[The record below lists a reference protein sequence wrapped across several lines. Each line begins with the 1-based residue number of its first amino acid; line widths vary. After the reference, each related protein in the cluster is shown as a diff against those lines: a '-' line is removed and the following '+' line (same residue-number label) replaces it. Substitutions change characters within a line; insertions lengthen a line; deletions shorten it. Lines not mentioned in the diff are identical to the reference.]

1 MSNLS
6 IQRVVTARQKKQFL
20 QFPWTLY
27 RDDPYWIPPLRGDQK
42 EMVGYKP
49 HPFYARNTAQ
59 TFLAYRDGEVC
70 GRIAA
75 ILNQGHIVRYNER
88 RGFFG
93 FFECRDD
100 QEAANGLF
108 DAVRRWF
115 ADQDIHRL
123 RGPTNPSLNY
133 ELGTADRR
141 LRLVADVHD
150 DLQPAATTRG

>member
-1 MSNLS
+1 MSNL
-6 IQRVVTARQKKQFL
+6 IIERVVTARQKRQFL

-27 RDDPYWIPPLRGDQK
+27 RDDPYWIPPLRGGQK

-75 ILNQGHIVRYNER
+75 ILNQGHVQQYNER

-108 DAVRRWF
+108 DAVRRVVRRPGHPPVAR
-115 ADQDIHRL
+115 ADQPL
-123 RGPTNPSLNY
+123 A
-133 ELGTADRR
+133 EL
-141 LRLVADVHD
+141 
-150 DLQPAATTRG
+150 

>member
-6 IQRVVTARQKKQFL
+6 IQRVTTGRQKKQFL
-20 QFPWTLY
+20 QFPWKLY
-27 RDDPYWIPPLRGDQK
+27 RDDPNWIPPLRADQK
-42 EMVGYKP
+42 QLVGYKP
-49 HPFYARNTAQ
+49 HPFYARNAVQ
-59 TFLAYRDGEVC
+59 TFLAYRGEEVC

-75 ILNQGHIVRYNER
+75 ILNQGHIVQHNDR

-93 FFECRDD
+93 FFDCFDD

-108 DAVRRWF
+108 DAVRQWF

-133 ELGTADRR
+133 EAGLVDRG
-141 LRLVADVHD
+141 LRFIADVHD
-150 DLQPAATTRG
+150 DL